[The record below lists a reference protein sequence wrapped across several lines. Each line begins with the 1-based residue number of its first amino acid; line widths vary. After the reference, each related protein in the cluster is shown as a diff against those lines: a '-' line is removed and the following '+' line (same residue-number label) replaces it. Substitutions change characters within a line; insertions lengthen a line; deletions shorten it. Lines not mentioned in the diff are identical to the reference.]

1 MFERLLKKPFQNN
14 KSFFLFGPR
23 GVGKTTWVRSH
34 LQNPLYF
41 DLLETRL
48 YTKLL
53 ADPQSLE
60 SLIPNDFSD
69 WIVID
74 EVQRVPMVLNEVH
87 RLIENKKYK
96 FILTGSSARR
106 LREKGVN
113 LLAGRAL
120 TYHLYPLTAQE
131 LGADYNL
138 EKMLQ
143 YGSLAAIFSE
153 ADPQKYLE
161 SYVQTYLREEVL
173 QEGLTR
179 NISDFARF
187 LEIASFSQ
195 GSQLNFSNIAREAEI
210 HQKVVTSYFNIL
222 EDLLLSVRLYPF
234 TKKAKR
240 RLVTHPKFYY
250 FDVGVYR
257 HLRHVGPFD
266 HVEEI
271 GGVALESLF
280 LQELRAINDYY
291 EYYYQIYFWRS
302 QSGLEVDFVLYGE
315 KGLIAFEIK
324 HARTVSNHD
333 LKNLRTFKLDYPIAK
348 LYLIYGGDRK
358 EYYNDIEVIPFVEAV
373 KNLPQ
378 LLRNE
383 K

>member
-1 MFERLLKKPFQNN
+1 MYNRLLKKPLQNN

-23 GVGKTTWVRSH
+23 GVGKTTWIRSC
-34 LQNPLYF
+34 LTQTLYF

-53 ADPQSLE
+53 SDPQSLE
-60 SLIPNDFSD
+60 KLIPLGFAD

-74 EVQRVPMVLNEVH
+74 EVQRIPMLLNEVH

-96 FILTGSSARR
+96 FILTGSSARN
-106 LREKGVN
+106 LRKKGVN

-131 LGADYNL
+131 LGKDYDL
-138 EKMLQ
+138 GKVLQ
-143 YGSLAAIFSE
+143 FGTLAAVFSE
-153 ADPQKYLE
+153 PDPQKYLE
-161 SYVQTYLREEVL
+161 SYVHTYLREEVL

-187 LEIASFSQ
+187 LEIASYSQ
-195 GSQLNFSNIAREAEI
+195 ASQLNMNNIAREAEI

-222 EDLLLSVRLYPF
+222 EDLLLSFRLYPF

-257 HLRHVGPFD
+257 HLRRLGPFD
-266 HVEEI
+266 HPEEI
-271 GGVALESLF
+271 SGIALESLF

-291 EYYYQIYFWRS
+291 ECGYQIYFWRS
-302 QSGLEVDFVLYGE
+302 QSGLEINFVLYGA
-315 KGLIAFEIK
+315 KGLLAFEIK
-324 HARTVSNHD
+324 QARKVNEYD
-333 LKNLRTFKLDYPIAK
+333 LKNLRKFKEDYPMTK
-348 LYLIYGGDRK
+348 LYLLYGGERK
-358 EYYNDIEVIPFVEAV
+358 EYHNDIEIIPFFMAMQ
-373 KNLPQ
+373 NLPQ
-378 LLRNE
+378 LLS
-383 K
+383 